1 MLRLITTTKENPL
14 MTALGNIGQREI
26 KTVKSFI
33 DTIYFACEVILRMFK
48 YRTYNSAMRMVLLNQ
63 IYFTSVQILPAFL
76 IVSIVLGSLLIG
88 IVFQLLKQLGLTD
101 YFGNVLMGLIVTELS
116 PLFTVLL
123 ITLRS
128 ASAINTEMAVMK
140 VNSEIKTLEIFRI
153 DVIDYLLIPRIIN
166 GVVSLVL
173 LSSLFSIVLMFS
185 GILFSW
191 IIFGMSMDVYVNILL
206 NSANFSDMVITLV
219 KCAIFGFFITLIP
232 IRFGLRASHEFTSI
246 PISVSGGMVNV
257 FTAII
262 IIEVLALVTK
272 LF

>member
-1 MLRLITTTKENPL
+1 MDVLE
-14 MTALGNIGQREI
+14 NIGRLGV
-26 KTVKSFI
+26 KTAKSFA
-33 DTIYFACEVILRMFK
+33 DTISFAYKVILRMFQP
-48 YRTYNSAMRMVLLNQ
+48 RIYNSAMRMVLVNQ
-63 IYFTSVQILPAFL
+63 IYFTSVQILPVFI

-88 IVFQLLKQLGLTD
+88 IAFQLLKQLGLTD

-116 PLFTVLL
+116 PFFTVLF

-140 VNSEIKTLEIFRI
+140 VDDEIKTLEIFRI
-153 DVIDYLLIPRIIN
+153 DVINYLLIPRIIN
-166 GVVSLVL
+166 GIVSLVL

-191 IIFGMSMDVYVNILL
+191 VIFGISMDVYSNILL
-206 NSANFSDMVITLV
+206 NSANFSDIIISLI

-232 IRFGLRASHEFTSI
+232 IRYGLRASHEFTSI
-246 PISVSGGMVNV
+246 PISVSSGMVSV

-262 IIEVLALVTK
+262 IIEVLSLGTK